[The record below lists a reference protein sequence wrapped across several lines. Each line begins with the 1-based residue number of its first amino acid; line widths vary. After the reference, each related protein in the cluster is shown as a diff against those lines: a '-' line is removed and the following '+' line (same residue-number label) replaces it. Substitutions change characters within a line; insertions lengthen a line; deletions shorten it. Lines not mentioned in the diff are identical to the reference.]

1 MRARP
6 ESAIRHAV
14 DGGHGARTRVR
25 DPALRMA
32 TAHESRRLT
41 SRMIPDRC
49 GVAYATAET
58 HALRARMGRA
68 TSRKRSRGMG
78 VRVSPT
84 EEERHEDD
92 KHLTPGVQLR
102 LRPPQHLKYAPAWGA
117 AVNCNAM
124 LAGPTVAYRDR

>member
-1 MRARP
+1 MGHAGGGRSMRARP

-92 KHLTPGVQLR
+92 KHLTGCP
-102 LRPPQHLKYAPAWGA
+102 
-117 AVNCNAM
+117 
-124 LAGPTVAYRDR
+124 